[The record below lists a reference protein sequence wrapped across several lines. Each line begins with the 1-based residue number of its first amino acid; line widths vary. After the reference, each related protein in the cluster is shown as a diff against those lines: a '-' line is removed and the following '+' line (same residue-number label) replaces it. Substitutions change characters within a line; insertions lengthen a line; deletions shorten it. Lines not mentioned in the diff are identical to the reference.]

1 MKHAEFRVG
10 HEFRTSSGNRWRCTD
25 IGQRTIVAIR
35 IDPVELPVIE
45 DGHPR
50 TRRLTQ
56 AEAEQEGWFEGP
68 PYKIPEVVFN
78 EDDLDDCEPA

>member
-1 MKHAEFRVG
+1 MKHSEFRVG

-35 IDPVELPVIE
+35 VDPVELPVIK

-50 TRRLTQ
+50 TRRLT
-56 AEAEQEGWFEGP
+56 
-68 PYKIPEVVFN
+68 
-78 EDDLDDCEPA
+78 